1 MEKDRPILN
10 SKTRIWL
17 HFYLSTA
24 YISGGMIC
32 FLPYFF
38 PEMVGG
44 QENLRSTLW
53 AGGLLFFLGMS
64 IVLLQAVKHEKIK
77 DILILAVMLF
87 SIPVV
92 TLGFIEYAGITVW
105 AFPAVL
111 MFASLVFNTRVPL
124 ILITAMSVVT
134 QLLVWINVPVK
145 SVQVD
150 EFDYVMRIGIYIIA
164 LWLGLFINRVYIE
177 RLKENSRQI
186 EFQKLISDISFDFIS
201 VSQLNFDGNINAVL
215 KKTGLF
221 LKVDRTYIFLLNS
234 QDSTM
239 NYACEWCRE
248 GGAPERERVQQ
259 FPLETFPWGMEQLR
273 GNKLIYIKDV
283 DKLPDEAAP
292 EKEQLIRRGVKS
304 AVIIPIVENGEI
316 LGVMGFDSFLSH
328 KSWPDEYIQMLKIL
342 SNLLANG
349 LLKIKSEEKIEHLAY
364 YDYLTGLPNRLLFSD
379 RLVRSLRLAGRDE
392 RLTGIIFLD
401 LDSFKM
407 VNDTMGHSAGDTVLQ
422 EVASGLT
429 RRLEKTDT
437 VARFGGDEFLIMV
450 NNLEDY
456 ESIVG
461 VADRVM
467 EMFEIPFSVNG
478 QTFFITGSAG
488 IAVYPFDGEDAETLI
503 KNADIAMYMAKN
515 SGKNQYALCTA
526 DMNEKV
532 KKDVRL
538 SNSLYQAEERN
549 ELVVCYQPQIR
560 LQTGGIVGLEA
571 LLRWNHPE
579 LGMILPRV
587 FIPLAEANGTISSI
601 GQWVL
606 KTAIRQNKKW
616 QDMGFPHLRM
626 AINISPVQFN
636 NPDFAENLNQLL
648 KEEGLSPKYLELEIT
663 ESVATKESGHIL
675 NTLNKLKQLGVTISI
690 DDFGRE
696 YSSLNRLKTLPVD
709 RIKIDMQF
717 VHGIE
722 GSEKD
727 QAITKV
733 IINLAKNLGL
743 EVLAEGVE
751 TMPQLDFLNKKMCDE
766 VQGYY
771 YFKPMT
777 AEEIEEILAGSVR
790 KL

>member
-1 MEKDRPILN
+1 MKHIPKPMLN

-17 HFYLSTA
+17 HFYLSIA

-32 FLPYFF
+32 FLPCFF
-38 PEMVGG
+38 PDMVSG
-44 QENLRSTLW
+44 QEGLRSTLW
-53 AGGLLFFLGMS
+53 AGGLLFILGML
-64 IVLLQAVKHEKIK
+64 ILLLQAVKCEKIK
-77 DILILAVMLF
+77 NILILGMMLF

-111 MFASLVFNTRVPL
+111 MFVSLVFNTRVPL

-134 QLLVWINVPVK
+134 QLLLWINVPGK
-145 SVQVD
+145 RVQVD
-150 EFDYVMRIGIYIIA
+150 EFDYVIRIGIYLIA

-177 RLKENSRQI
+177 RLKENSCQI

-201 VSQLNFDGNINAVL
+201 VSQSNFHGNINAML

-221 LKVDRTYIFLLNS
+221 FQVDRTYIFWINNP
-234 QDSTM
+234 DGTM
-239 NYACEWCRE
+239 TYACEWCRE
-248 GGAPERERVQQ
+248 GTAPEGERIPQI
-259 FPLETFPWGMEQLR
+259 PLETFPWGMEQLR
-273 GNKLIYIKDV
+273 GNRIIYIKDV
-283 DKLPDEAAP
+283 DKLPEDAAP
-292 EKEQLIRRGVKS
+292 ERKQLTRRGVKS

-316 LGVMGFDSFLSH
+316 LGFMGFDSLLSH
-328 KSWPDEYIQMLKIL
+328 KSWSDDYIQMLKIL

-349 LLKIKSEEKIEHLAY
+349 LLKIKSEEKIEHMAY
-364 YDYLTGLPNRLLFSD
+364 YDYLTGLPNRLLFSE
-379 RLVRSLRLAGRDE
+379 RLVRSLGLARRDDRLV
-392 RLTGIIFLD
+392 GIIFLD

-407 VNDTMGHSAGDTVLQ
+407 VNDTMGHSAGDTILQ
-422 EVASGLT
+422 EVAGGLT
-429 RRLEKTDT
+429 RRLRKTDM

-450 NNLEDY
+450 NDLEDY
-456 ESIVG
+456 ESIRG
-461 VADRVM
+461 AADTIM
-467 EMFEIPFSVNG
+467 AMFETPFNING
-478 QTFFITGSAG
+478 QAFFITGSAG

-515 SGKNQYALCTA
+515 GGKNQYALCAA

-532 KKDVRL
+532 KTNVSL
-538 SNSLYQAEERN
+538 SNGLYGVEARN
-549 ELVVCYQPQIR
+549 ELVVYYQPQIR
-560 LQTGGIVGLEA
+560 LQTGSIVGLEA

-587 FIPLAEANGTISSI
+587 FIPLAEVNGTISTI

-616 QDMGFPHLRM
+616 QDMGFPHLRI

-636 NPDFAENLNQLL
+636 NPDFAENLDQIL
-648 KEEGLSPKYLELEIT
+648 KEEGLNPGYLELEIP
-663 ESVATKESGHIL
+663 ESIATKESGHIL

-751 TMPQLDFLNKKMCDE
+751 TMPQMEFLNKRMCDE

-771 YFKPMT
+771 YFRPMT
-777 AEEIEEILAGSVR
+777 AEEIEDMLHG
-790 KL
+790 

>member
-32 FLPYFF
+32 FLPYFS
-38 PEMVGG
+38 PDMVGG
-44 QENLRSTLW
+44 QENLRAPLW
-53 AGGLLFFLGMS
+53 AGGMLFFLGMS

-77 DILILAVMLF
+77 DILILGVMLF

-124 ILITAMSVVT
+124 ILITAMSVFT
-134 QLLVWINVPVK
+134 QILVWINVPVK

-221 LKVDRTYIFLLNS
+221 FKVDRTYIFLLKG

-239 NYACEWCRE
+239 NYACEWCKE
-248 GGAPERERVQQ
+248 GVASERETVQQ
-259 FPLETFPWGMEQLR
+259 VPLETFPWGMEQLK

-316 LGVMGFDSFLSH
+316 LGVMGFDSVLSH

-349 LLKIKSEEKIEHLAY
+349 LLKIRSEEKIEHLAY

-422 EVASGLT
+422 EVARGLT
-429 RRLEKTDT
+429 RRLGKRDT

-456 ESIVG
+456 ESIIG
-461 VADRVM
+461 VADTVM
-467 EMFEIPFSVNG
+467 EMFEIPFSING
-478 QTFFITGSAG
+478 QAFFITGSAG

-532 KKDVRL
+532 KKDVGL

-549 ELVVCYQPQIR
+549 ELVVYYQPQIR

-636 NPDFAENLNQLL
+636 NPDFAENLDQLL
-648 KEEGLSPKYLELEIT
+648 KEEGLNPKYLELEIT

-751 TMPQLDFLNKKMCDE
+751 TMPQLEFLNKKMCDE

-777 AEEIEEILAGSVR
+777 AEEIEEILAASMG

>member
-38 PEMVGG
+38 PDMVGG
-44 QENLRSTLW
+44 QENLRAPLW
-53 AGGLLFFLGMS
+53 AGGMLFFLGMS

-77 DILILAVMLF
+77 DILILGVMLF

-124 ILITAMSVVT
+124 ILITAMSVIT
-134 QLLVWINVPVK
+134 QILVWINVPVK
-145 SVQVD
+145 RVQVD

-221 LKVDRTYIFLLNS
+221 FKMDRTYIFLLKG

-239 NYACEWCRE
+239 NYACEWCKERV
-248 GGAPERERVQQ
+248 APERETVQQ
-259 FPLETFPWGMEQLR
+259 IPLETFPWGMEQLK

-316 LGVMGFDSFLSH
+316 LGVMGFDSVLSH

-349 LLKIKSEEKIEHLAY
+349 LLKIRSEEKIEHLAY

-422 EVASGLT
+422 EVARGLT
-429 RRLEKTDT
+429 RRLGKRDT

-456 ESIVG
+456 ESIIG
-461 VADRVM
+461 VADTVM
-467 EMFEIPFSVNG
+467 EMFEIPFSING
-478 QTFFITGSAG
+478 QAFFITGSAG

-532 KKDVRL
+532 KKDVGL

-549 ELVVCYQPQIR
+549 ELVVYYQPQIR

-636 NPDFAENLNQLL
+636 NPDFAENLDQLL
-648 KEEGLSPKYLELEIT
+648 KEEGLNPKYLELEIT

-751 TMPQLDFLNKKMCDE
+751 TMPQLEFLNKKMCDE

-777 AEEIEEILAGSVR
+777 AEEIEKILAASMG

>member
-1 MEKDRPILN
+1 MKKDRPILN

-221 LKVDRTYIFLLNS
+221 FKVDRTYIFLLNS
-234 QDSTM
+234 QDSTI

-259 FPLETFPWGMEQLR
+259 VPLETFPWGMEQLR

-316 LGVMGFDSFLSH
+316 LGVMGFDSLLSH

-349 LLKIKSEEKIEHLAY
+349 LLKIKSKKKLNIWH
-364 YDYLTGLPNRLLFSD
+364 
-379 RLVRSLRLAGRDE
+379 
-392 RLTGIIFLD
+392 
-401 LDSFKM
+401 
-407 VNDTMGHSAGDTVLQ
+407 
-422 EVASGLT
+422 
-429 RRLEKTDT
+429 
-437 VARFGGDEFLIMV
+437 
-450 NNLEDY
+450 
-456 ESIVG
+456 
-461 VADRVM
+461 
-467 EMFEIPFSVNG
+467 
-478 QTFFITGSAG
+478 IT
-488 IAVYPFDGEDAETLI
+488 T
-503 KNADIAMYMAKN
+503 
-515 SGKNQYALCTA
+515 T
-526 DMNEKV
+526 
-532 KKDVRL
+532 
-538 SNSLYQAEERN
+538 
-549 ELVVCYQPQIR
+549 
-560 LQTGGIVGLEA
+560 
-571 LLRWNHPE
+571 
-579 LGMILPRV
+579 
-587 FIPLAEANGTISSI
+587 
-601 GQWVL
+601 
-606 KTAIRQNKKW
+606 
-616 QDMGFPHLRM
+616 
-626 AINISPVQFN
+626 
-636 NPDFAENLNQLL
+636 
-648 KEEGLSPKYLELEIT
+648 
-663 ESVATKESGHIL
+663 
-675 NTLNKLKQLGVTISI
+675 
-690 DDFGRE
+690 
-696 YSSLNRLKTLPVD
+696 
-709 RIKIDMQF
+709 
-717 VHGIE
+717 
-722 GSEKD
+722 
-727 QAITKV
+727 
-733 IINLAKNLGL
+733 
-743 EVLAEGVE
+743 
-751 TMPQLDFLNKKMCDE
+751 
-766 VQGYY
+766 
-771 YFKPMT
+771 
-777 AEEIEEILAGSVR
+777 
-790 KL
+790 